1 MYSIKSRQLICIFIL
16 STGIPHLTTA
26 QQDKNVISMESNPS
40 TQNSKTEN
48 PNKNYSKMLQAKIK
62 QTLKKSGVPVSSLS
76 IVVADPQTVLYEL
89 NARRA
94 RNPASLT
101 KILTAS
107 ALLDLFSPSLQF
119 KTEFL
124 SKHKVNNSILKG
136 DLYLR
141 GGGDPSFV
149 SESLWNLV
157 NNLSRTGVRTIQ
169 GNLIVDDSRFDSK
182 KQSSRLKA
190 FSRAPYN
197 APVGAL
203 SFNWNTANIYV
214 RPGEQPGHTLKLHID
229 PSPLYFS
236 SVKNSTKTRTND
248 RSKKSKIR
256 IVIQDHKNSNRES
269 LKITGKM
276 PLSHKEQLI
285 YKNISYPALWTGWN
299 AVEFL
304 KQKGIELKGGVHKGV
319 IPNTARVLAEWKG
332 KTLSENIRMMM
343 KHSNNFIVDML
354 VKNLA
359 VEKNKNPG
367 SLSNGLKIIKRHL
380 KHQLGISNTEYQLKE
395 ASGLSRQNR
404 FQAIHLLKAFQYWHH
419 HPLQPE
425 FESAFAIAGQDGTL
439 KKRFVNNALQAKM
452 YAKTGSLNGVSG
464 LAGFFKTKQAN
475 KIFFIFLFNGSTQHQ
490 KKAELLL
497 DQLCLVTLQAS
508 KHL

>member
-1 MYSIKSRQLICIFIL
+1 MYFIKSRQLTCILIL
-16 STGIPHLTTA
+16 LIGTPCLTIA
-26 QQDKNVISMESNPS
+26 QQDKNIISMVSDPS
-40 TQNSKTEN
+40 IQNSKI
-48 PNKNYSKMLQAKIK
+48 LQAKIK
-62 QTLKKSGVPVSSLS
+62 QALKKSGVPASSLS

-89 NARRA
+89 NARRPF
-94 RNPASLT
+94 NPASLT

-107 ALLDLFSPSLQF
+107 ALLDLLSPSLQF

-124 SKHKVNNSILKG
+124 SKHKVNNSLLKG
-136 DLYLR
+136 DLYLK

-182 KQSSRLKA
+182 KQSSRLKS

-229 PSPLYFS
+229 PSSLYFS
-236 SVKNSTKTRTND
+236 SVKNQTKTATNHQS
-248 RSKKSKIR
+248 SKNKIR
-256 IVIQDHKNSNRES
+256 ISIQKHKNTNRES
-269 LKITGKM
+269 LKITGEM

-299 AVEFL
+299 TVEFL
-304 KQKGIELKGGVHKGV
+304 KQKGIKLTGRVNKGV
-319 IPNTARVLAEWKG
+319 VPSTAHVLAEWKG

-343 KHSNNFIVDML
+343 KYSNNFIVDML

-359 VEKNKNPG
+359 VEKNKKPG
-367 SLSNGLKIIKRHL
+367 SLSKGLKIIKEHI
-380 KHQLGISNTEYQLKE
+380 KNQLGISNTEYQLEE

-404 FQAIHLLKAFQYWHH
+404 FQALHLLKAFQYWHH

-490 KKAELLL
+490 QKAELLL
-497 DQLCLVTLQAS
+497 DTLSLIIFHAN
-508 KHL
+508 K